1 MAISAIFNI
10 KVPNVYVK
18 NLCDM
23 LHIHNINI

>member
-10 KVPNVYVK
+10 NELYVYVK

-23 LHIHNINI
+23 LHIHNITI